1 MRLYWRAAWYD
12 GNSYYEW
19 FNLYA
24 LIKLSIMYKTVTV
37 LLSLG
42 LISILQTLQAY
53 FLLFTSELLLI
64 LSLFHFHFLSDFR
77 SVSHFSCRTLPLSCF
92 VRSLIVDTALAL
104 SHIKIN
110 SIHDQEFHNSYV
122 FVFVSMIW
130 ILNRFQLCDSLIPH
144 AKTTHF
150 RYGYDNGI
158 GSKIW
163 ATFIQIIWFIF
174 PILSLPLDIKG

>member
-77 SVSHFSCRTLPLSCF
+77 SVSHFHVEHCHFHASF
-92 VRSLIVDTALAL
+92 ARSLLILHLLYLILKKIPFMIRSFIIHMYLFSSVWYEFWIDFNYAIVSFLMQKQRIFVMGMTMASDRK
-104 SHIKIN
+104 SEQRSFK
-110 SIHDQEFHNSYV
+110 SY
-122 FVFVSMIW
+122 
-130 ILNRFQLCDSLIPH
+130 DSY
-144 AKTTHF
+144 F
-150 RYGYDNGI
+150 RYWVCLLI
-158 GSKIW
+158 
-163 ATFIQIIWFIF
+163 
-174 PILSLPLDIKG
+174 